1 MINQSKRLAGPFIVE
16 LNNKFKDIAGVDN
29 QIDKIEFINAITG
42 INSEVASNI
51 FDIFDLNKNG
61 FLDKNEFMD
70 GIKMLLNGD
79 EEDLID
85 FAFKIHDTNKSGFI
99 EKNELKILLID
110 ILTQNSIDFDQYQ
123 IDLLTNQ
130 FFLIADINHDGK
142 ISHGEFYRIVDK
154 HPDFKKSL
162 AVNPISWFSND
173 SFRNSD
179 MSDQDAIALTNDSK
193 KFTIQVDNIGLLSWL
208 LVPKLVFFYNI
219 FLKRRNNS
227 KEVKI
232 IKINLLP
239 SKNIS
244 LVIKKPN
251 SFNYIAGDYLY
262 VNLPFVSRYE
272 WYPFIISPSK
282 SPALIKVN
290 IKSYGKWA
298 MTFLKDIEN
307 NVNNYEENRKY
318 LARIDG
324 PYGSSSN
331 FILNNKNIIL
341 VGSGKGV
348 SKIASILQDIVLKK
362 TNEPSSGLI
371 ENITFIW
378 LSDNDF
384 YLEWLKKVL
393 VKIDESHIF
402 KTFDYNIYFTS
413 RKPSQIPDRMLYI
426 ENDILS
432 NSSNIDLLNMNNLK
446 LFAGYPEWD
455 KIIEIITNKN
465 SSNFKLFLSGK
476 IKNEKFLK
484 SACKSHAIEFKKL

>member
-16 LNNKFKDIAGVDN
+16 LNNKFKDIAGADD
-29 QIDKIEFINAITG
+29 QIDKIEFTNAIYG
-42 INSEVASNI
+42 IDSKVANNI
-51 FDIFDLNKNG
+51 FDIFDLNKDG
-61 FLDKNEFMD
+61 FLDRNEFID

-79 EEDLID
+79 EEDLIN

-123 IDLLTNQ
+123 INLLTKQ
-130 FFLIADINHDGK
+130 FFLIADTNHDGK
-142 ISHGEFYRIVDK
+142 ISHDEFYRIVNK

-173 SFRNSD
+173 SSKYHD
-179 MSDQDAIALTNDSK
+179 MLDCDNVALENDSK
-193 KFTIQVDNIGLLSWL
+193 KLTIQVDNIGLLSWL
-208 LVPKLVFFYNI
+208 LVPKFVFFYNI

-227 KEVKI
+227 KEVNI

-244 LVIKKPN
+244 LFIQKPT
-251 SFNYIAGDYLY
+251 SFNYTAGDYLY
-262 VNLPFVSRYE
+262 INLPFVSKYE

-282 SPALIKVN
+282 SPKLIKII
-290 IKSYGKWA
+290 IKFYGKWA
-298 MTFLKDIEN
+298 MSFLKNIEN
-307 NVNNYEENRKY
+307 NINNYQEDRRY

-362 TNEPSSGLI
+362 TNETSSVLI

-393 VKIDESHIF
+393 VKIDESDIF
-402 KTFDYNIYFTS
+402 KTFDYNIYFIN
-413 RKPSQIPDRMLYI
+413 RKPAQIPDRMLYI

-432 NSSNIDLLNMNNLK
+432 NSSNIDLLNMNSLK
-446 LFAGYPEWD
+446 LFSGYPKWD
-455 KIIEIITNKN
+455 KIIEIITNKSPGN
-465 SSNFKLFLSGK
+465 LKLFLSGK

-484 SACKSHAIEFKKL
+484 SACSSHAIAFKKI